1 MQRQLALQMPLAAR
15 NFSAVKPAADFNL
28 DALRAKAQRLFDG
41 FPHGAAKS
49 DSLFELGRN
58 LFRLQLGIQL
68 RFMNFLDGNQD
79 FAAGARRD
87 ITFQLIDFGSLAADD
102 DARSRRIDDDLQTI
116 RPSLD
121 VPFPNPAPPK
131 PTLHL
136 AFQ

>member
-28 DALRAKAQRLFDG
+28 DALRAKAQRLFHG

-58 LFRLQLGIQL
+58 LFRLQLGIQF
-68 RFMNFLDGNQD
+68 RFMNFLDGNQN

-102 DARSRRIDDDLQTI
+102 DARSRRIDYDLQTI
-116 RPSLD
+116 PPTPSSA
-121 VPFPNPAPPK
+121 FPTPPPAKPP
-131 PTLHL
+131 L
-136 AFQ
+136 